1 MQVRIEGLKHGL
13 LAGAAGLFAMQ
24 LAHWVTR
31 PLVRRRA
38 PRPTDVFATERAMS
52 PWGLRHLPDET
63 ATAAVARIAY
73 QRVAHRP
80 PPAGLKSALAGA
92 VHVGYGL
99 VVAALYGALRT
110 PGGRRGRTPRGAIAS
125 GAALGVGLWVVG
137 DELVAPLLGLADKPT
152 AYHPSQHAQGLI
164 EHVAYG
170 VAAATAARAL
180 GGVP

>member
-1 MQVRIEGLKHGL
+1 
-13 LAGAAGLFAMQ
+13 MQ

-31 PLVRRRA
+31 PLVRQRA

-63 ATAAVARIAY
+63 AASALARIAY

-80 PPAGLKSALAGA
+80 PPGKLKPVLAWA

-99 VVAALYGALRT
+99 LVAAFYGALRS
-110 PGGRRGRTPRGAIAS
+110 PGRWRRHTTRAAMVS
-125 GAALGVGLWVVG
+125 GAALGVGLWIVG
-137 DELVAPLLGLADKPT
+137 DELAVPLLGLADKPT

-170 VAAATAARAL
+170 VAAATTARAL